1 MTDYYVIVMLFSWEK
16 RAEEFQALEQK
27 KKNHEI
33 FIFKQ
38 ILYLCCYFLKKSAM
52 HGNSIHVI

>member
-16 RAEEFQALEQK
+16 RAEEFQALEQ

>member
-27 KKNHEI
+27 KIMKFLFLSRFYI
-33 FIFKQ
+33 
-38 ILYLCCYFLKKSAM
+38 YVVTFLKKVQCMGIQSM
-52 HGNSIHVI
+52 